1 MPPLNSL
8 DTWSSRNEWKVEKP
22 KSKCFLIGEG
32 ANTEYWYFD
41 SLATRLAKE
50 GKPELIELKPVKELS
65 VRKTSPHPENYWST
79 LLPLSMVRL
88 MGVSS

>member
-50 GKPELIELKPVKELS
+50 GKPD
-65 VRKTSPHPENYWST
+65 
-79 LLPLSMVRL
+79 
-88 MGVSS
+88 